1 MLVPESEQ
9 QMRIP
14 KRTPEYHLSELRIA
28 LDWTDPRHINPPA
41 VPRSH
46 KILDVGCGAGQ
57 TLLAAYPDRVTFGI
71 DIDYD
76 AVKLGSSH
84 AEQVRFA
91 CAAAESLP
99 FADSSFDEV
108 VARGALPYTSI
119 DRSLQEIR
127 RVLKDGGIAWM
138 TLHPPSIPWRTAKR
152 SNWKGK
158 IHFSYIVLNSLCF
171 HFLQRQFPYPGG
183 RGYESF
189 QTEHGIR
196 RALEKAGFRNI
207 SVEKTG
213 HFVVTAS

>member
-1 MLVPESEQ
+1 MLDQRELP

-28 LDWTDPRHINPPA
+28 LDGADPRHVNPPP
-41 VPRSH
+41 VPHSH

-57 TLLAAYPDRVTFGI
+57 TLMAAYPDRVSFGI

-76 AVKLGSSH
+76 AVRLGLSY
-84 AEQVRFA
+84 APRVRFA

-99 FADSSFDEV
+99 FPDSSFDEV
-108 VARGALPYTSI
+108 IARGALPYTSI
-119 DRSLQEIR
+119 ERSLREIR
-127 RVLKDGGIAWM
+127 RVLKDGGFVWM
-138 TLHPPSIPWRTAKR
+138 TLHPLSIPWRTARR
-152 SNWKGK
+152 SNWKGR
-158 IHFSYIVLNSLCF
+158 IHFLYIVLNGVFF
-171 HFLQRQFPYPGG
+171 HLLQRQFPYPGG

-207 SVEKTG
+207 SVQKSG
-213 HFVVTAS
+213 HFVVKAS